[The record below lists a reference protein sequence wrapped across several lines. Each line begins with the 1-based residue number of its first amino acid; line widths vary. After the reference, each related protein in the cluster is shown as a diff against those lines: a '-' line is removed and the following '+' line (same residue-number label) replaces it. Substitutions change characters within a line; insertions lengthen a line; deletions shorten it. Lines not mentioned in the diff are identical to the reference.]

1 MANHPVKAHRSE
13 AGSVSLDGE
22 GSTFGSMR
30 AAQSSAPEASALV
43 NGSARTVLVVDD
55 DPGILDVLEQA
66 LDAEGYRVVMANN
79 GREALAQA
87 AADQPDIMLV
97 DLMMPIMDG
106 WQFVREC
113 RGIEHCAGTP
123 VIILSAAR
131 NVEQAARDL
140 GVQAVVSKPF
150 DLDNLLDLIAS
161 HTS

>member
-1 MANHPVKAHRSE
+1 MAS
-13 AGSVSLDGE
+13 
-22 GSTFGSMR
+22 
-30 AAQSSAPEASALV
+30 
-43 NGSARTVLVVDD
+43 
-55 DPGILDVLEQA
+55 
-66 LDAEGYRVVMANN
+66 N
-79 GREALAQA
+79 GRDALTQV

-113 RGIEHCAGTP
+113 RGIEDCAATP